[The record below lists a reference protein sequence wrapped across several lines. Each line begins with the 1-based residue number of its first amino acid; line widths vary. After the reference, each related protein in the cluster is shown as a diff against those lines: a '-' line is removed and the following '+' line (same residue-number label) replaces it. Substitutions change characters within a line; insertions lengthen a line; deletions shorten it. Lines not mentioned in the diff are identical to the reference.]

1 MPSQCMPIFCQL
13 FFFNKV
19 THVKHTC
26 ALVHTTRRH
35 AHSLTCTHTKNTST
49 PSHLLFTYML
59 HSVTCC
65 YICNM
70 QSLSTHVH
78 RRKLIMGLACLF
90 GSKPNIIMR
99 SSKNTKYFFIAV
111 FFLFFAVPFSSFFS
125 FYNTF
130 IIYYE

>member
-1 MPSQCMPIFCQL
+1 MPSECMPIFCQL

-90 GSKPNIIMR
+90 GSKPNIMR